1 MSGIAVAITAG
12 TTGTVVAK
20 TGTIGDKME
29 IITATGVTPDQ
40 TGGIRI
46 GKEIN

>member
-12 TTGTVVAK
+12 TIGTVVAM
-20 TGTIGDKME
+20 TGTIGDGMV
-29 IITATGVTPDQ
+29 IITATGVTHEQ
-40 TGGIRI
+40 TGGTGS